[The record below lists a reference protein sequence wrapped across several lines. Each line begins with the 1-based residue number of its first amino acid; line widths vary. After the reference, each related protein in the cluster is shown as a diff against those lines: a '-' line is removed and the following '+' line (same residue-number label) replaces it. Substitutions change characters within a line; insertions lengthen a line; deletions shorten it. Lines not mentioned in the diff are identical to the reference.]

1 MSPKQR
7 DEQSSL
13 PSDLSV
19 LQNKGALFILM
30 ALGSSDDGLTF
41 TEIRDRTNLSNG
53 TTQRQIR
60 DRTNL
65 SNGTTQRRLKQ
76 LHESNWV
83 RKEAEFDDS
92 GSAVT
97 RYYLSEET
105 EELWD
110 SLKEL
115 GSTLLGS

>member
-1 MSPKQR
+1 MSPQER
-7 DEQSSL
+7 DNQSTL
-13 PSDLSV
+13 PSDISI

-30 ALGSSDDGLTF
+30 ALGTSGDGLTF
-41 TEIRDRTNLSNG
+41 TE
-53 TTQRQIR
+53 IR

-83 RKEAEFDDS
+83 QKEAEFDDS
-92 GSAVT
+92 GTAIT

-110 SLKEL
+110 SLTEL

>member
-1 MSPKQR
+1 MSPQQR

-41 TEIRDRTNLSNG
+41 TE
-53 TTQRQIR
+53 IR